1 MICGLEFSLDGQMLA
16 TAGVSK
22 QVSGPVFCMAVTA
35 ALPHHA
41 VEL

>member
-22 QVSGPVFCMAVTA
+22 QVCGVLFSMAVTA
-35 ALPHHA
+35 AA
-41 VEL
+41 